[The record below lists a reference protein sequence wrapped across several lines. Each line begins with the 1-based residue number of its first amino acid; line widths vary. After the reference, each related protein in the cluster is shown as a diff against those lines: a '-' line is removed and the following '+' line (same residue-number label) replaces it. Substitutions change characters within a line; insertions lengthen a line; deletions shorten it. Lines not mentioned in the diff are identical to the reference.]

1 MRRLIGLALL
11 FTVPLATAESTNGVR
26 LQEVQTE
33 LKALSED
40 QASTTANKKAL
51 YSKLEQQS
59 KAASQLKKTLYELE
73 LSIKKQ
79 AQKILELEQDYKKQ
93 AKAHSIQLEALN
105 QQLRVAYTSVQP
117 NYLKVLLNQH
127 DPAKIS
133 RSTTYFKYF
142 HEARQQHLSDITD
155 SLNALSEQQTKLAMA
170 QKQQETLFQKQQSQQ
185 RLLEEQNQQRLATIK
200 ELDSKLAKQSN
211 RIANLKQE
219 EEALQA
225 LFKQLESQ
233 PTPPKTQSSPKIVQ
247 TQPKTH
253 SNKKFSQLKGQLPW
267 PIHGKV
273 TARYGSAKNL
283 GKLTWQGIMINAP
296 SGDEVKAT
304 ADGIVVFSGWLRGF
318 GLLIIVDHG
327 DKYMSL
333 YGNNESL
340 LKEVGETVSSGEL
353 IALSGDKGIRQ
364 HAGLYFEIRHKGNPT
379 NPMTWL
385 GKQS

>member
-1 MRRLIGLALL
+1 
-11 FTVPLATAESTNGVR
+11 
-26 LQEVQTE
+26 
-33 LKALSED
+33 
-40 QASTTANKKAL
+40 
-51 YSKLEQQS
+51 
-59 KAASQLKKTLYELE
+59 
-73 LSIKKQ
+73 
-79 AQKILELEQDYKKQ
+79 
-93 AKAHSIQLEALN
+93 
-105 QQLRVAYTSVQP
+105 
-117 NYLKVLLNQH
+117 
-127 DPAKIS
+127 
-133 RSTTYFKYF
+133 
-142 HEARQQHLSDITD
+142 
-155 SLNALSEQQTKLAMA
+155 MA

-185 RLLEEQNQQRLATIK
+185 RLLAEQNQHRLATIK
-200 ELDSKLAKQSN
+200 ELDSKLAQQSN

-225 LFKQLESQ
+225 LFKQLEAQ
-233 PTPPKTQSSPKIVQ
+233 PTPPKPPSKPKLVQ
-247 TQPKTH
+247 TQPKTQ

-364 HAGLYFEIRHKGNPT
+364 HAGLYFEIRHKGSPT